1 MSFDMQKLM
10 RQAQKLQDEM
20 KRLQDELADRSVEAT
35 AGGGMVR
42 AKVTGDKRL
51 VELVLAK
58 EVVDPSD
65 VDMLQ
70 DLIIAAVNEVYRM
83 AEEMVADEMGKL
95 AQSFGLPGLP
105 GITPGRGR

>member
-1 MSFDMQKLM
+1 MM

-51 VELVLAK
+51 VELVLDK
-58 EVVDPSD
+58 QVVDPSD
-65 VDMLQ
+65 IDLLQ
-70 DLIIAAVNEVYRM
+70 DLIIAAVNEGHRM
-83 AEEMVADEMGKL
+83 AEEMVAEEMGKL

-105 GITPGRGR
+105 GLAPGRGR